1 MAENIE
7 KLEEKIKAL
16 QKKKREATKR
26 EKAKQQKAEFER
38 LKEVEKEYILLQEQ
52 VKKNEASLKNYNAIM
67 EQAKILG
74 WNAKDLHEVL
84 KNQVSTNNQKQN
96 N

>member
-7 KLEEKIKAL
+7 KLEERIKAL

-26 EKAKQQKAEFER
+26 EKAKRQKAEFER

-52 VKKNEASLKNYNAIM
+52 VKENEINLQNYNAIM
-67 EQAKILG
+67 EQAKLLG
-74 WNAKDLHEVL
+74 WSVKKLYEVL
-84 KNQVSTNNQKQN
+84 QNEVSKKNQ
-96 N
+96 

>member
-26 EKAKQQKAEFER
+26 EKAKQQKVEFER
-38 LKEVEKEYILLQEQ
+38 LKEVEKKYILLQEKI
-52 VKKNEASLKNYNAIM
+52 KKYEIDLQNYNAIM
-67 EQAKILG
+67 EQAKLLK
-74 WNAKDLHEVL
+74 WSAKDLHEVL